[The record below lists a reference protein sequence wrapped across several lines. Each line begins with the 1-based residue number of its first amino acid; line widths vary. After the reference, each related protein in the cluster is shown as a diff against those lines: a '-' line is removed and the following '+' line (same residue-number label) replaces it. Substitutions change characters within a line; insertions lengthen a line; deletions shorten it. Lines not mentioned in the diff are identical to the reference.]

1 VRVDDA
7 FCVARAQLLQLMLL
21 QLALMLA
28 LVMLALVLMLMVL
41 VDMIQRRLARTT
53 RRGGG

>member
-7 FCVARAQLLQLMLL
+7 FCLARAQML

-28 LVMLALVLMLMVL
+28 LALMVALVMLV
-41 VDMIQRRLARTT
+41 VDMIQRRLARMTR
-53 RRGGG
+53 RRGG

>member
-1 VRVDDA
+1 MRVDDA
-7 FCVARAQLLQLMLL
+7 FCLARAQLLMLL

-28 LVMLALVLMLMVL
+28 LVMLMLMVL

>member
-7 FCVARAQLLQLMLL
+7 FCVARAQLLQL
-21 QLALMLA
+21 A
-28 LVMLALVLMLMVL
+28 LVMLALVLALMVL

>member
-7 FCVARAQLLQLMLL
+7 FCLARAQLLMLL

-28 LVMLALVLMLMVL
+28 LVLMVL
-41 VDMIQRRLARTT
+41 VDMIQRRLARMT
-53 RRGGG
+53 RRSGD